1 MTTEILPGDINN
13 DGVVNLTDAI
23 LALQV
28 SSAVNIMARVYN
40 EADVNGDQKIGLPE
54 MIFIL
59 QKASG
64 AR

>member
-1 MTTEILPGDINN
+1 MTTAILPGDINN
-13 DGVVNLTDAI
+13 DGVVDLADAI
-23 LALQV
+23 LAFQV
-28 SSAVNIMARVYN
+28 TSAVNIMVRVYN
-40 EADVNGDQKIGLPE
+40 EADVNGDQNIGLPE

>member
-28 SSAVNIMARVYN
+28 SSAVNITARVYN